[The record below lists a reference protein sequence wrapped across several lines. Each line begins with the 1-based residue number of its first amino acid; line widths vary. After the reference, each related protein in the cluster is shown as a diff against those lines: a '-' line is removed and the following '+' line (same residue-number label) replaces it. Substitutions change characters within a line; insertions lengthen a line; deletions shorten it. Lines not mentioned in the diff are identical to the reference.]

1 MTLRRQR
8 TRPGH
13 VYVPDNN
20 KMDQPEKIV
29 IDPVLNKV
37 VKNLDEAMK
46 VLEDGRSEVPGEQR
60 ATLRHIPG
68 PLQRCG
74 QDAVSILQLV
84 QSLTCG
90 GETEDRPCRV
100 QGDRKAR
107 DVALLGHS
115 VAAYLSMLHREQQR
129 RLATRVQSDVTL
141 WLSRLFRYENGS
153 VSFHEDDRQGLLK
166 VCRLVIHSRYK
177 DFATEGVTVLGCRH
191 PVIYQSSA
199 CRPGLGQYLCSQLGL
214 PLSCLYTVPCN
225 TAFGSE
231 HQMDGFLL
239 DGIIKEDV
247 ESGKLPLLLIANAGT
262 AAAGHT
268 DRLDH
273 LRDLCDQHSMW
284 LHVEGVNLAMLA
296 LSCVPSPLLPATKCD
311 SMTLTLGPWL
321 GLPSMPAVT
330 LYRHEDP
337 ALALAA
343 GLSWTQPGEN
353 LQPLPLWM
361 SLQYLGHSGI
371 VERIQHAL
379 GLSHRLLESLKKMAF
394 IKTSVEDEPNCPVVV
409 FKFCQESPTDS
420 VNDFSENKGEFED
433 SLNRWLGEQLGLL
446 VSASGLDVVY
456 LDDEG
461 SCVRFNPLMTSAL
474 LGTQESDVDAVVE
487 QLVSLVPLLCWTTCL
502 RHHFCEE
509 VSRHNRLMYLEEPSW
524 PGLGAI
530 RYQPSGEEPDGSKR
544 QQLVEKINSDLL
556 KKLQVLGA
564 EVDFST
570 GPEFGA
576 EKNCIFVGM
585 ATEDLDVVKL
595 VDTIEAVGKD
605 IEESN
610 QLLENM
616 SEVVQR
622 GILEAESQ
630 LQKATEEKLMQ
641 EGVLRQIPMVASV
654 LNWFSPVQS
663 LVKGSTFSLASG
675 SLNST
680 EHTYTMK
687 TFEVQG
693 TSVTSATVAI
703 EGSLGKEPSH
713 HSRVACDSLSQA
725 THLSHAAGA
734 ERQNIHF
741 PLPDVSGPET
751 ILEPTH

>member
-1 MTLRRQR
+1 
-8 TRPGH
+8 
-13 VYVPDNN
+13 
-20 KMDQPEKIV
+20 MDHPEKIV
-29 IDPVLNKV
+29 NDPVLNKV
-37 VKNLDEAMK
+37 VKNLNEAMK
-46 VLEDGRSEVPGEQR
+46 ILEDDRSEVSGKQKAAR
-60 ATLRHIPG
+60 RHIPG

-84 QSLTCG
+84 QSLMRG
-90 GETEDRPCRV
+90 GEAEVHPWV
-100 QGDRKAR
+100 QGDRKVR
-107 DVALLGHS
+107 DVVLLGHS
-115 VAAYLSMLHREQQR
+115 VEAYISMLDREQQR

-141 WLSRLFRYENGS
+141 WLSCLFRYENGS
-153 VSFHEDDRQGLLK
+153 VSFHEDDREGLLK

-177 DFATEGVTVLGCRH
+177 DFATEGVAVLGYRH

-214 PLSCLYTVPCN
+214 PLSCLYIVPCN

-231 HQMDGFLL
+231 HRMDAFLL

-262 AAAGHT
+262 AGAGHT

-321 GLPSMPAVT
+321 GLPSVPAVT

-343 GLSWTQPGEN
+343 GLTWTQLGEN

-394 IKTSVEDEPNCPVVV
+394 IKTSGDRQMSLLEALNMMEDEPNSPVVV
-409 FKFCQESPTDS
+409 FKFCQESSTVSNADS
-420 VNDFSENKGEFED
+420 VNEFSENEGEFED
-433 SLNRWLGEQLGLL
+433 TLNRWLGEQLGLL

-487 QLVSLVPLLCWTTCL
+487 HLVSLVPLLCWTTCL
-502 RHHFCEE
+502 RHQFCEE

-524 PGLGAI
+524 PGLGAV

-556 KKLQVLGA
+556 KQLQVLDA

-595 VDTIEAVGKD
+595 VDTIEAVGRD

-610 QLLENM
+610 QLLDTM

-693 TSVTSATVAI
+693 RPVMSATVAI
-703 EGSLGKEPSH
+703 EGSLGKES
-713 HSRVACDSLSQA
+713 SRRSQVACDSLSQA
-725 THLSHAAGA
+725 SHLSHAAGA
-734 ERQNIHF
+734 ERQNIHS
-741 PLPDVSGPET
+741 PLPDENGPDT
-751 ILEPTH
+751 TLDPKH